1 MAYSRWGY
9 ESDVYVY
16 EADGFDDVVVVNVGV
31 ERLVT
36 PPPPLD
42 ASSLEQLELTYEARQ
57 NFYELEAEYTP
68 LNLPCDGKIF
78 SGTHEEM
85 YFTLLELKEM
95 GYRVPSCTLEA
106 IKENI
111 RES

>member
-1 MAYSRWGY
+1 MAYARWGY

-16 EADGFDDVVVVNVGV
+16 EAAGFDDVVVVHVGV
-31 ERLVT
+31 QRLVS

-68 LNLPCDGKIF
+68 LNLPCDGKTF

-85 YFTLLELKEM
+85 YFALLELKEM
-95 GYRVPSCTLEA
+95 GYRVPIDALET
-106 IKENI
+106 IMERI
-111 RES
+111 YES